1 MRKIR
6 RSWLL
11 GGIGLISCGIVGIAR
26 SSVLG
31 APGADVV
38 LALLSDLLW
47 AGAILLLSIGLSREA
62 SVVARRPLG
71 LTASA
76 VVALWPVTATV
87 LGPLVLPQE
96 PTATE
101 AWQTWSYLSVLIPL
115 ISGVIAAM
123 QVARARTVP
132 APWNGAPLWALGIQT
147 VVWVVPQVIGASAP
161 RALIEM
167 AAVLP
172 ALGLLG
178 FLSTTL
184 GLGIVGVTLAGHRR
198 VNTVPVFESAGP
210 DTPVA

>member
-31 APGADVV
+31 APGADVI

-62 SVVARRPLG
+62 SVVARSPLG
-71 LTASA
+71 LSASA

-101 AWQTWSYLSVLIPL
+101 AWQIWAYLSVLIPL

-132 APWNGAPLWALGIQT
+132 APWNGAPLWALGVQT
-147 VVWVVPQVIGASAP
+147 IVWVVPQAAGASSP

-172 ALGLLG
+172 VLGLLG

-184 GLGIVGVTLAGHRR
+184 GLGIVAVTLAGHRR

>member
-31 APGADVV
+31 APGADVI

-71 LTASA
+71 LSASA
-76 VVALWPVTATV
+76 VVAVWPVTATV
-87 LGPLVLPQE
+87 LGPLLLPEE
-96 PTATE
+96 PTATG
-101 AWQTWSYLSVLIPL
+101 AWQTWAYLSVLIPL
-115 ISGVIAAM
+115 ISGLIAAM

-132 APWNGAPLWALGIQT
+132 APWNRAPLWALGVQT
-147 VVWVVPQVIGASAP
+147 IVWVVPQAVGASSP

-184 GLGIVGVTLAGHRR
+184 GLGIVAVTLAGHRR

>member
-31 APGADVV
+31 APGADVI

-47 AGAILLLSIGLSREA
+47 AGAIFLLSIGLSREA

-101 AWQTWSYLSVLIPL
+101 AWQTWTYLSVLIPL

-132 APWNGAPLWALGIQT
+132 APWNGAPLWALGVQT
-147 VVWVVPQVIGASAP
+147 IVWVVPQAIGAGSP

-178 FLSTTL
+178 FLASTL

>member
-31 APGADVV
+31 APGADVI

-62 SVVARRPLG
+62 SVVARSPLG
-71 LTASA
+71 LSASA

-101 AWQTWSYLSVLIPL
+101 AWQIWAYLSVLIPL
-115 ISGVIAAM
+115 ISGLIAAM

-132 APWNGAPLWALGIQT
+132 APWNWAPLWALGVQT
-147 VVWVVPQVIGASAP
+147 IVWVVPQAVGASSP

-178 FLSTTL
+178 FVASTL
-184 GLGIVGVTLAGHRR
+184 GLGIVAVTLAGHRR
-198 VNTVPVFESAGP
+198 VNTVPVFESSGP

>member
-31 APGADVV
+31 APGADVI

-96 PTATE
+96 PTATG
-101 AWQTWSYLSVLIPL
+101 AWQTWAYLSVLIPL

-132 APWNGAPLWALGIQT
+132 APWNGAPLWALGVQT
-147 VVWVVPQVIGASAP
+147 IVWVVPQAVGASSP

-172 ALGLLG
+172 VLGLLG

-184 GLGIVGVTLAGHRR
+184 GLGIVAVTLAGHRR
-198 VNTVPVFESAGP
+198 VNTVPVFESSGP

>member
-31 APGADVV
+31 APGADVI
-38 LALLSDLLW
+38 LALLGDLLW

-71 LTASA
+71 LSASA
-76 VVALWPVTATV
+76 VVAVWPVTATV
-87 LGPLVLPQE
+87 LGPLLLPEE
-96 PTATE
+96 PAATG
-101 AWQTWSYLSVLIPL
+101 AWQTWAYLSVLIPL
-115 ISGVIAAM
+115 ISGLIAAM

-132 APWNGAPLWALGIQT
+132 APWNGAPLWALGVQT
-147 VVWVVPQVIGASAP
+147 IVWVVPQAVGASSP

-184 GLGIVGVTLAGHRR
+184 GLGIVAVTLAGHRR